1 MAREI
6 KYKVY
11 FDDET
16 DKALEDIQ
24 LECEKIE
31 LKLDK
36 LGEKLEKIAD
46 CIYDADYISCRK
58 ELWSKLN
65 SKGYDLQYNFN
76 CSNWIK
82 KFRVDPHG

>member
-1 MAREI
+1 MPREI
-6 KYKVY
+6 KYEVY
-11 FDDET
+11 FDDEI

-65 SKGYDLQYNFN
+65 SKAYDLQYKLG
-76 CSNWIK
+76 CSSWIK
-82 KFRVDPHG
+82 NFRIDPHR